1 MFFIVLTSK
10 VIKTEVRVSLL
21 VFLDPSR
28 VKLML
33 LCVGWAFFS
42 DSFIIIVSFVITMWK
57 VYYLTL
63 G

>member
-1 MFFIVLTSK
+1 MFFIALTFK

-33 LCVGWAFFS
+33 LCVGWAFSPIVSSSEFPLLLQCGR
-42 DSFIIIVSFVITMWK
+42 FII
-57 VYYLTL
+57 
-63 G
+63 